1 MKDLR
6 DRSSHEVAID
16 EFIEVLQEAGHALT
30 ETIATLRRIRAL
42 RLPPKTEQQA
52 VNRASAWVRQARL
65 STVAYTELG
74 CAAHDCESTLKRH
87 ARSGSAGE

>member
-1 MKDLR
+1 MKNI
-6 DRSSHEVAID
+6 RSPYEVAID
-16 EFIEVLQEAGHALT
+16 DLVGVLQEAGQALT
-30 ETIATLRRIRAL
+30 DTIATLRRIRAL
-42 RLPPKTEQQA
+42 RLPPKVEQQA

-74 CAAHDCESTLKRH
+74 CAARDWESTLTRH